1 MGGMRALVLG
11 PVVLAMLVF
20 ALPAVASQPPDP
32 CVLITN
38 VDASTALGGNP
49 PKAKAKAVGT
59 SRSCTYTVKKKTMT
73 VQTRRVPSQAAFDKG
88 AKATKG
94 IVFPMQGVGAPAYSV
109 NGTTILAWQNGT
121 QITITFAGVQP
132 FVATQQALAKT
143 AVGRL

>member
-1 MGGMRALVLG
+1 MRRFLLL
-11 PVVLAMLVF
+11 PVVLAALVY
-20 ALPAVASQPPDP
+20 ALPAAAAQPPDP
-32 CVLITN
+32 CVVITN

-49 PKAKAKAVGT
+49 PKAKAKTVGT

-73 VQTRRVPSQAAFDKG
+73 VQTQKVPTQAAFDKS

-94 IVFPMQGVGAPAYSV
+94 VVFPMQGIGAPAYSV

-121 QITITFAGVQP
+121 QVTITFAGVQP
-132 FVATQQALAKT
+132 FVATQQSLAKT

>member
-1 MGGMRALVLG
+1 VLV
-11 PVVLAMLVF
+11 
-20 ALPAVASQPPDP
+20 
-32 CVLITN
+32 ITN

-49 PKAKAKAVGT
+49 PKGKATTVGT

-88 AKATKG
+88 AKSTKG
-94 IVFPMQGVGAPAYSV
+94 VVFPMQGVGAPAYSV

-121 QITITFAGVQP
+121 QVTISFAGVQP